1 MESRIKEYKKIT
13 INDYRNYEPE
23 KCSDG
28 GAYGF
33 WTEYLDKGGDIWEI
47 SYGTTADMEFC
58 PCCGSFNSHYDYE
71 NEEYS
76 CGDFDTITTKELSKI
91 IKNTPEKDGIS
102 NLKSK
107 NLQNS
112 HLFLQPI
119 HNYIIKYIIKQLQ
132 IYTILTAN
140 HLYANVN
147 IRVNSS

>member
-1 MESRIKEYKKIT
+1 MESRIKEKKKIT
-13 INDYRNYEPE
+13 INDYSNYEPE

-33 WTEYLDKGGDIWEI
+33 WTEYLYKGGDIWEI

-91 IKNTPEKDGIS
+91 IENTPEKDGIS
-102 NLKSK
+102 
-107 NLQNS
+107 
-112 HLFLQPI
+112 I
-119 HNYIIKYIIKQLQ
+119 DYE
-132 IYTILTAN
+132 
-140 HLYANVN
+140 
-147 IRVNSS
+147 